1 MVGFN
6 FASVEEARDLKNVV
20 DQKILAKKRR
30 EGMCVFFLVWWI
42 FCMCMCVCLFFL

>member
-6 FASVEEARDLKNVV
+6 FASVEEARDLKNIV

-30 EGMCVFFLVWWI
+30 EGKNFFGCSNW
-42 FCMCMCVCLFFL
+42 FNSFCLF

>member
-6 FASVEEARDLKNVV
+6 FASVDEARDMKNVV

-30 EGMCVFFLVWWI
+30 EGNVFVI
-42 FCMCMCVCLFFL
+42 RIC